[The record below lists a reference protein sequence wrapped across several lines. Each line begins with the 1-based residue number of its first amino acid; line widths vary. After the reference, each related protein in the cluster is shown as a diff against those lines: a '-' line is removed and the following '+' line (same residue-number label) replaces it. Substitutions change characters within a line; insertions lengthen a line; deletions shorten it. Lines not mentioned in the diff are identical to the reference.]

1 MVDALDQ
8 FDQSARERD
17 KGCTVG
23 MRATE
28 EPGRSKED
36 WGCGDQ
42 DVEHAG
48 DHVQA
53 EDSPGQRLAAGC
65 GTFVGF
71 CDDRSAGF
79 EAEVAQ
85 AGV

>member
-17 KGCTVG
+17 KGRTVG
-23 MRATE
+23 TRAAE
-28 EPGRSKED
+28 EPNCSKED

-42 DVEHAG
+42 DVEHVG
-48 DHVQA
+48 YHVQA
-53 EDSPGQRLAAGC
+53 EDPPGQRLAAGC
-65 GTFVGF
+65 GAFVGF

-79 EAEVAQ
+79 EAEVA
-85 AGV
+85 